1 MPNTTPRAG
10 QRLTKGERICRRT
23 VIDMLFQGGSRSF
36 SAFPIRAVCRL
47 IPTAGDDTGGAR
59 CQALVSVSKRRLQH
73 AVDRNRV
80 KRQLREA
87 YRKHKPGDDDVP
99 EGQKL
104 LVAFIWTDNQLWPTG
119 KVEQCVDKLL
129 RRINE
134 KICTR

>member
-1 MPNTTPRAG
+1 MPHTMPRAG
-10 QRLTKGERICRRT
+10 QRLTKDERICRRT
-23 VIDMLFQGGSRSF
+23 IIDMLFQGGSQSF

-47 IPTAGDDTGGAR
+47 IPTDGAGNGGAR
-59 CQALVSVSKRRLQH
+59 CQVLVSVSKRRLQH

-87 YRKHKPGDDDVP
+87 YRKRKPDDNDVP
-99 EGQKL
+99 EGQRL
-104 LVAFIWTDNQLWPTG
+104 LVAFIWTDNRLWPTG

-134 KICTR
+134 KTCAR